1 MSKGV
6 NNVQLLGNVGRDV
19 ETNATKTGLLV
30 ANISIATNE
39 RQKSGNEW
47 KDHTEWHA
55 VTAFGRTAEIARDYL
70 HKGSQVFITGKLRTT
85 SWEDDHQV
93 KRYRT
98 GIIADDLILLDGAP
112 GRPPEPPPEAYEGTF

>member
-6 NNVQLLGNVGRDV
+6 NKVTILGNVGRDI
-19 ETNATKTGLLV
+19 ETRTTQTGLLV
-30 ANISIATNE
+30 ATVTVATNE

-47 KDHTEWHA
+47 KDHTEWHH
-55 VTAFGRTAEIARDYL
+55 VTLFGRMAEIARDYL
-70 HKGSQVFITGKLRTT
+70 KKGSQVFIEGKLRTT

-98 GIIADDLILLDGAP
+98 GIIADELTLLGGAQD
-112 GRPPEPPPEAYEGTF
+112 RPPEPPVEAYEGAF

>member
-6 NNVQLLGNVGRDV
+6 NTVTLLGNVGRDV
-19 ETNATKTGLLV
+19 ETRSTQTGLLV
-30 ANISIATNE
+30 ANISLATNE

-70 HKGSQVFITGKLRTT
+70 HKGSQVFVTGKLRTT
-85 SWEDDHQV
+85 SWEDDKQV

-98 GIIADDLILLDGAP
+98 NIIVDDLVLLDGASN
-112 GRPPEPPPEAYEGTF
+112 RPPEPPTEAYEGQF